1 MKVSFL
7 ISATAFLRL
16 GSAARERGWRSDP
29 DYAERTVQ
37 RVLGGGTAR
46 TAACELDGHPVTSLA
61 AMCGEF
67 QLEHP
72 EDIVRSIG
80 RFFGERPP
88 RLEVEGVEYA
98 VGRSLGLVGPLAG

>member
-7 ISATAFLRL
+7 ISAMTFLGLR
-16 GSAARERGWRSDP
+16 SAAGERGWRSDP
-29 DYAERTVQ
+29 DYAERTV
-37 RVLGGGTAR
+37 RCYLDG
-46 TAACELDGHPVTSLA
+46 AADELDGESVANLA

-67 QLEHP
+67 QADRP
-72 EDIVRSIG
+72 EEIVRSIG

-98 VGRSLGLVGPLAG
+98 TGRAPGPVNPLTG

>member
-16 GSAARERGWRSDP
+16 RSAASERGWRSDP
-29 DYAERTVQ
+29 DYAERTV
-37 RVLGGGTAR
+37 RRYLEGATH
-46 TAACELDGHPVTSLA
+46 ELDGESVANLA

-67 QLEHP
+67 QSGRP
-72 EDIVRSIG
+72 EEIVRSIG

-98 VGRSLGLVGPLAG
+98 TGRSTGLVNALTG

>member
-16 GSAARERGWRSDP
+16 RSAADERGWQSDP
-29 DYAERTVQ
+29 DYAERTV
-37 RVLGGGTAR
+37 RRYLEG
-46 TAACELDGHPVTSLA
+46 AAYELDGESVSNLA

-67 QLEHP
+67 QPGEP
-72 EDIVRSIG
+72 EAVVRSIG
-80 RFFGERPP
+80 QFFGERPT

-98 VGRSLGLVGPLAG
+98 IGRSLGLVAPLSR

>member
-16 GSAARERGWRSDP
+16 RSAADERGWQSDP
-29 DYAERTVQ
+29 DYAERTV
-37 RVLGGGTAR
+37 RRLLEG
-46 TAACELDGHPVTSLA
+46 AAGELDGQTVESLA

-67 QLEHP
+67 QPGEP
-72 EDIVRSIG
+72 EEVVRSIG
-80 RFFGERPP
+80 QFFGERPA

-98 VGRSLGLVGPLAG
+98 VGRSLGRVAPLAG

>member
-16 GSAARERGWRSDP
+16 RSAADERGWRSDP
-29 DYAERTVQ
+29 DYAERTV
-37 RVLGGGTAR
+37 RRLLDG
-46 TAACELDGHPVTSLA
+46 AAYELDGQAAASLA

-67 QLEHP
+67 QPGHP
-72 EDIVRSIG
+72 EEVVRSIG

-88 RLEVEGVEYA
+88 RLEVGGVEYA
-98 VGRSLGLVGPLAG
+98 VDRSLGRVAPLAG